1 MAQEP
6 KRSPRAGPSDRIG
19 ITNGYSPIT
28 RSVVDHDIE
37 IDDDSAESQDR
48 VGQADRHATV
58 QSRDQ
63 SIHRRIPFTV
73 YGLRVQDCA
82 LALTIGQVR
91 DLRAIAEKTCTS
103 VAVFTLTVAAQHNSE
118 FGTLPTDGRIK
129 HHDWAY
135 VAHPA

>member
-1 MAQEP
+1 MAQEQERP
-6 KRSPRAGPSDRIG
+6 PRAGPSDRIG

-28 RSVVDHDIE
+28 RSVVDHDVE
-37 IDDDSAESQDR
+37 VDDDSAESQDR
-48 VGQADRHATV
+48 VGQANGHSTV

-63 SIHRRIPFTV
+63 SVHRRIPFTV

-91 DLRAIAEKTCTS
+91 DLHAIAEKTCTP
-103 VAVFTLTVAAQHNSE
+103 VAVSTLTVAGQHNSKI
-118 FGTLPTDGRIK
+118 GALPANGRIK

-135 VAHPA
+135 ADHFT